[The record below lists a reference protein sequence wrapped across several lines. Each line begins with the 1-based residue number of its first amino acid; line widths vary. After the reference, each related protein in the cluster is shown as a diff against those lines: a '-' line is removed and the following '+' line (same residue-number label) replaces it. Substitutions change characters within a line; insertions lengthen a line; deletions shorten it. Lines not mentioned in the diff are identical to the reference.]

1 MQRKRQKQRILHGK
15 KSALPLIQLDAIK
28 DLPSFILAFCD
39 VKDAIETS
47 PSSSL
52 LGRRNGHFQSTINLY
67 ECRQLLLDVAIHAR
81 FSTDSTDYIPVGCRE
96 HLTRLIEM
104 GLSAPHQMSP
114 IQSLSVRGLQA
125 SAIPPP
131 AGIVA

>member
-67 ECRQLLLDVAIHAR
+67 ECRQLLLDVVIHAH

-96 HLTRLIEM
+96 HLTRLIDIKCQ
-104 GLSAPHQMSP
+104 HP
-114 IQSLSVRGLQA
+114 IR
-125 SAIPPP
+125 
-131 AGIVA
+131 